1 MSAKG
6 GVLRGVLR
14 CVATRGKACGL
25 AAGAGMA
32 VLLAGCG
39 SSRPPVP
46 EISQAQIE
54 AETARQ
60 AAFRYE
66 RLIDESR
73 RLQSAAFPLLA
84 ANARYCGG
92 HTAALAGLSVLT
104 LENLHE
110 DLRRGAGEQSGI
122 DGTVR
127 VVQAVKDSPARR
139 AGLAP
144 GDRILRVAGRSLPA
158 GLEGTREFAG
168 ILNATAPGRPL
179 DIAVMREGR
188 ELTFTM
194 RPVAGCAHPVVLSG
208 QQGGEDLAEEGGIV
222 IPRPL
227 VQLAENEDEL
237 ALAIAH
243 ELGHLVAGH
252 IDADGDAAAGIIG
265 GFPAGTPVAAG
276 GGRDPRD
283 SFSHNHEKVADYLGL
298 YFAARAGFDIAGAAR
313 FWRKVADQNPET
325 FGFGRVHPASAERF
339 VIIAETKKEIA
350 RKRENGAPVEPNWE
364 NR

>member
-1 MSAKG
+1 M
-6 GVLRGVLR
+6 RGVLR
-14 CVATRGKACGL
+14 CVARRGKARGL
-25 AAGAGMA
+25 AAGIAMT

-66 RLIDESR
+66 RLLAEST
-73 RLQSAAFPLLA
+73 RLQSVAFPLLV
-84 ANARYCGG
+84 ANARYCG
-92 HTAALAGLSVLT
+92 AATGPLFGLSVLT
-104 LENLHE
+104 LENLQE
-110 DLRRGAGEQSGI
+110 DLREAAGEQSGL
-122 DGTVR
+122 DSTVR
-127 VVQAVKDSPARR
+127 LVQAVRDSPARR

-144 GDRILRVAGRSLPA
+144 GDRILRVAGARIPQ
-158 GLEGTREFAG
+158 GLEGTRELAG
-168 ILNATAPGRPL
+168 ILNGTKPGAPL
-179 DIAVMREGR
+179 DIAVMRDGR

-194 RPVAGCAHPVVLSG
+194 RSVTGCATPVVLSG
-208 QQGGEDLAEEGGIV
+208 QPGGRELAENGGIV
-222 IPRPL
+222 IPRAL
-227 VQLAENEDEL
+227 MQLTQSDDEL

-252 IDADGDAAAGIIG
+252 AETDAGAAAGLIG

-276 GGRDPRD
+276 RGEAGRDARD

-298 YFAARAGFDIAGAAR
+298 YFAARAGFEIADADR
-313 FWRKVADQNPET
+313 FWRKIADQDPEA

-350 RKRENGAPVEPNWE
+350 RKRANGDPVEPNWE
-364 NR
+364 QER